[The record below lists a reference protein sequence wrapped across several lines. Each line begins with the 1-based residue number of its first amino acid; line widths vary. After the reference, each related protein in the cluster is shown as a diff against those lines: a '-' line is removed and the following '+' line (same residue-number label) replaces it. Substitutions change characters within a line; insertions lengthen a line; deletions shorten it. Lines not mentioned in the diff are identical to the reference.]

1 MGSYQSS
8 PLGRDIQNIY
18 ILVYLVTDI
27 LMENLTYHILYGLFS
42 DIFTGH
48 I

>member
-18 ILVYLVTDI
+18 IFMYMVTDI
-27 LMENLTYHILYGLFS
+27 LMEYLNHNILHGLFYS
-42 DIFTGH
+42 ILTGH